1 MTSTKIP
8 FSADY
13 LIIGGGS
20 AGLVLACRL
29 SENPALSIVVLE
41 SGPDRRDDPQVQNP
55 DTWPSLSGS
64 DLDWKMKI
72 IPQAGLNN
80 RGQDH
85 PAGKVLGGSSAIN
98 GLVYSPPSPAG
109 IDAWAELGNPK
120 WNWETFRPYLQKSI
134 TVTSPEGVPHPKS
147 ESHGNIK
154 VTYPALQDKIASS
167 LLEGWNDAF
176 KSQGYGFNTD
186 ILAEDKTIG
195 TRAYTATID
204 PDSGLRSSADNEYG
218 AVAAA
223 RSNVTIVTEAT
234 VHRILFD
241 SRGED
246 VTAVGAKVTFNDG
259 HTADITAV
267 KEVIM
272 AAGAFHTPKLLELSG
287 IGGRDLLNELGI
299 PVVIDHHG
307 VGENLQNH
315 LMSVLPA
322 PLSSNAGLDGIKA
335 GLKALAFV
343 RIDAEEQNKLFATTR
358 SEPENASEKAIQSII
373 QSPNEAS
380 ASIFLAVRSAS
391 LALLGAITSFPF
403 SRGSTHISSAD
414 FDAIPTVNPG
424 FLSNKMD
431 LEILA
436 RHVRTLHEL
445 PTSDSLKRFF
455 QQPESSLPGLEEIKN
470 KLRASALTTN
480 HSCGTTAM
488 LPRSD
493 GGVVDQDL
501 KVYGTTNLRVV
512 DASVFPLISH
522 ANPMATVYAVAEK
535 AADIIRGN

>member
-1 MTSTKIP
+1 M
-8 FSADY
+8 
-13 LIIGGGS
+13 
-20 AGLVLACRL
+20 
-29 SENPALSIVVLE
+29 
-41 SGPDRRDDPQVQNP
+41 
-55 DTWPSLSGS
+55 
-64 DLDWKMKI
+64 
-72 IPQAGLNN
+72 
-80 RGQDH
+80 
-85 PAGKVLGGSSAIN
+85 
-98 GLVYSPPSPAG
+98 
-109 IDAWAELGNPK
+109 
-120 WNWETFRPYLQKSI
+120 
-134 TVTSPEGVPHPKS
+134 TSPEGVPNPKS

-176 KSQGYGFNTD
+176 KSRGYGFNTD

-204 PDSGLRSSADNEYG
+204 PDSGLRSSADSEYG
-218 AVAAA
+218 AVATA
-223 RSNVTIVTEAT
+223 RLNVTLITEAT

-241 SRGED
+241 SKGGD
-246 VTAVGAKVTFNDG
+246 VTAAGAKVTFNNG
-259 HTADITAV
+259 HTADIIAV

-287 IGGRDLLNELGI
+287 IGSRERLNELGI
-299 PVVIDHHG
+299 PVVIDHPG

-322 PLSSNAGLDGIKA
+322 PLSPNSSLEGIKP

-343 RIDAEEQNKLFATTR
+343 RIDPEEQKKLLAAG
-358 SEPENASEKAIQSII
+358 SEPKNASEKAIRSII

-403 SRGSTHISSAD
+403 SRGSTHISSAQ
-414 FDAIPTVNPG
+414 FDAMPTVNPG
-424 FLSNKMD
+424 FLSNELD

-436 RHVRTLHEL
+436 RHVQTLHEL
-445 PTSDSLKRFF
+445 PTSDSLKNFF
-455 QQPESSLPGLEEIKN
+455 QQTESSNPPDLEEIKN
-470 KLRASALTTN
+470 KLRASILTT
-480 HSCGTTAM
+480 HHTCGTTAM
-488 LPRSD
+488 LPREN

-501 KVYGTTNLRVV
+501 KIYGTTNLRVV
-512 DASVFPLISH
+512 DASVFPLIPH

-535 AADIIRGN
+535 AADIIRGI